1 MSAATQD
8 TAKISERSL
17 ALVRR
22 CRVSAMVLGRGE
34 DFRILF
40 IPDSTLQSEI
50 VALALDGF
58 RHCGLIGF
66 DGVGLLM
73 EAEDRPEA
81 ARILKLAA
89 PDFMLAVLGTGN
101 GGTVN

>member
-1 MSAATQD
+1 MSTTTQNP
-8 TAKISERSL
+8 AKISERSL
-17 ALVRR
+17 ELVRR
-22 CRVSAMVLGRGE
+22 CRVAAMVFGRGE

-40 IPDSTLQSEI
+40 IPDSTPQSEI
-50 VALALDGF
+50 VALGMDGF

-66 DGVGLLM
+66 DGVGVHL
-73 EAEDRPEA
+73 EAEDGPDA